1 MERHRED
8 FCKEMTVSSC
18 KMKISGDN
26 NSVYCD
32 DSRQPTLIDSFPSSF
47 CSVHITICVLEVPK
61 HTPELAKGCVGFGG
75 PGT

>member
-26 NSVYCD
+26 SVYCN
-32 DSRQPTLIDSFPSSF
+32 DSTQPTLIDSFLSSF
-47 CSVHITICVLEVPK
+47 CSVHITIRVLEVVK
-61 HTPELAKGCVGFGG
+61 HIPELTMGCVGFGG

>member
-26 NSVYCD
+26 NSVYYN
-32 DSRQPTLIDSFPSSF
+32 DSKQPTLIDSFPSSF
-47 CSVHITICVLEVPK
+47 CSVHITIRVLEVLK
-61 HTPELAKGCVGFGG
+61 HTPELAMGYVGFGG